1 MPGVKELFEAAKAKS
16 QEEKPLETR
25 DDLRKQVDAAY
36 YGYSPDEETEILLE
50 YEAEKEREAF
60 EHLAKTGPKDVPP
73 DWEPLPGDS
82 GDGKIWV
89 LPTVEEV
96 QAELIER
103 RRRKLLD
110 QI

>member
-1 MPGVKELFEAAKAKS
+1 MEA
-16 QEEKPLETR
+16 R

-60 EHLAKTGPKDVPP
+60 EHLAKTGPKDVPS